1 MRICFTLILCV
12 GSAAVALSAADASG
26 QPRRIVTGVRPDP
39 RSGKLVRTVIVSSKA
54 SDVRTPAAATDN
66 RAALDEAVRMIAAQ
80 HSLSPELLHS
90 VIKAE
95 SNYDRLAVSPKGAL
109 GMMQLIPST
118 ARRFGVA
125 NVFNPVENIEGGARY
140 LRYLLD
146 LYNDNY
152 RLALAAYN
160 AGERAVAKYGGV
172 PPYSETQNY
181 VNRVEKRLQ
190 GGGKAV
196 PKASLQPAVAGA
208 AHIVEIREPD
218 GSVRYVS
225 Q

>member
-1 MRICFTLILCV
+1 M
-12 GSAAVALSAADASG
+12 ALSAADASA

-190 GGGKAV
+190 GGRQAGPAV
-196 PKASLQPAVAGA
+196 PKAGLQPAVAGA

>member
-1 MRICFTLILCV
+1 M
-12 GSAAVALSAADASG
+12 ALSAADASG